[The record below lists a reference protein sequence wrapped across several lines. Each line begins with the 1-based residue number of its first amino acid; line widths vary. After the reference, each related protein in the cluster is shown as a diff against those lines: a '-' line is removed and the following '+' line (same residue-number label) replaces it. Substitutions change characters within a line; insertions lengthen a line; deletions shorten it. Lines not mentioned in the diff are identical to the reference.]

1 MKTLVKLRLHF
12 YNSIAYYFEEEI
24 EIDKLSIEEHR
35 RILHKYFGIIT
46 TPGQFTVALAGNP
59 NVGKSTV
66 FNALTGLHQHTGNWP
81 GKTVDNAQGS
91 FTYLDSS
98 FLMVDLP
105 GTYSILAHTIEE
117 QVARDF
123 ICFGKPDATLVVLD
137 ATSLERNLNL
147 ALQIME
153 ITPKIIVCVNL
164 MDEAVKKN
172 ITINIAALEKELG
185 VPVIPTTAR
194 NGTGVGDLRHA
205 LYKMSIGVTLTN
217 PRQISYSPEVETA
230 IQELAPK
237 ISCCL
242 GQTLNPR
249 WVALRLLDSDQA
261 FIDSITHYLNLE
273 NTLQE
278 LAV

>member
-1 MKTLVKLRLHF
+1 MTELHM
-12 YNSIAYYFEEEI
+12 
-24 EIDKLSIEEHR
+24 EEHR
-35 RILHKYFGIIT
+35 KILREHFGITT

-91 FTYLDSS
+91 FTYGDRS

-105 GTYSILAHTIEE
+105 GTYSILAHTVEE

-123 ICFGKPDATLVVLD
+123 ICFGKPDVSLVVLD
-137 ATSLERNLNL
+137 ATCLERNLNL
-147 ALQIME
+147 ALQVME

-164 MDEAVKKN
+164 MDEAIKKN
-172 ITINIAALEKELG
+172 ITVNIATLEKELG
-185 VPVIPTTAR
+185 VPVVPTVAR
-194 NGTGVGDLRHA
+194 NGEGLNKLRHV
-205 LYKMSIGVTLTN
+205 LYEMSLGLALTN
-217 PRQISYSPEVETA
+217 PRQIRYSPEVETA
-230 IQELAPK
+230 IQQLAPK
-237 ISCCL
+237 ISRCI
-242 GQTLNPR
+242 GHTLNPR
-249 WVALRLLDSDQA
+249 WIALRLLDGDQA
-261 FIDSITHYLNLE
+261 FITSITHYLNLE

>member
-1 MKTLVKLRLHF
+1 MT
-12 YNSIAYYFEEEI
+12 
-24 EIDKLSIEEHR
+24 KLSIEKHH
-35 RILHKYFGIIT
+35 RILREYFGITT

-91 FTYLDSS
+91 FTYLNSS

-105 GTYSILAHTIEE
+105 GTYSLLAHTVEE

-137 ATSLERNLNL
+137 ATCLERNLNL
-147 ALQIME
+147 ALQVME

-164 MDEAVKKN
+164 MDEAIKKN
-172 ITINIAALEKELG
+172 ITVNISALEKELG
-185 VPVIPTTAR
+185 VPVIPTAAR
-194 NGTGVGDLRHA
+194 NGIGLDDLRHA
-205 LYKMSIGVTLTN
+205 LYELSIGSTLTN
-217 PRQISYSPEVETA
+217 PRQIKYSPEVETA

-237 ISCCL
+237 ISRCI
-242 GQTLNPR
+242 GHTLNPR
-249 WVALRLLDSDQA
+249 WVALRLLDGDQT
-261 FIDSITHYLNLE
+261 FIDSITHYLDLE
-273 NTLQE
+273 NNLQE
-278 LAV
+278 WAV

>member
-1 MKTLVKLRLHF
+1 MIKL
-12 YNSIAYYFEEEI
+12 N
-24 EIDKLSIEEHR
+24 IEEHR
-35 RILHKYFGIIT
+35 ILLRKHFGIIT

-91 FTYLDSS
+91 FTYRDSS

-105 GTYSILAHTIEE
+105 GTYSILAHTVEE

-137 ATSLERNLNL
+137 ATCLERNLNL
-147 ALQIME
+147 ALQVME

-164 MDEAVKKN
+164 MDEAIKKN
-172 ITINIAALEKELG
+172 ISVNISALQKELG
-185 VPVIPTTAR
+185 VPVIPTAAR
-194 NGTGVGDLRHA
+194 NGEGLDDLRHA
-205 LYKMSIGVTLTN
+205 LYEMSTGLSLTN
-217 PRQISYSPEVETA
+217 PRQIRYSPEVETA
-230 IQELAPK
+230 IEELVPK
-237 ISCCL
+237 LSRLI
-242 GQTLNPR
+242 GHILNPR
-249 WVALRLLDSDQA
+249 WVALRLLDGDQA
-261 FIDSITHYLNLE
+261 FIDSITHFLDLE
-273 NTLQE
+273 NSLQE